1 MAALDNPGEAVAI
14 SGSAM
19 AERRRRALADLEGT
33 AILLFDSSL
42 RVRLATGG
50 GAAGG
55 AANAPLVG
63 AALADAVSVNGARA
77 QVERAARR
85 ALSGRE
91 VQVCVG
97 DGLETRRELR
107 FVPVEGTI
115 EGGRSALVAVSQD
128 RTADSDAEV
137 DAEVDALRARAS
149 DLETLASAARALA
162 RSTYAEEARRTVCE
176 AAAEVAESEL
186 AALLEPH
193 GDGSA
198 LVVTGSHGADIEGRA
213 APLDRAGMAAIAFRD
228 GRSAFSPD
236 LAREGTAAAW
246 PLGQVGVRSAIWQP
260 VRRAVGLRGVIAIG
274 WMHPTTRP
282 SERLMSSLEVLA
294 GEAAVAI
301 DRAATLERLSGLA
314 RTDPL
319 TQLSNR
325 RAWQDELGREL
336 ALAGRGGLRLS
347 IGMIDLDELKAYN
360 DRWGH
365 AAGDRLL
372 LTAAARWRKRL
383 RLTDL
388 LARIGGDEFALT
400 LPGCSLEEAA
410 TLGDQLRTV
419 LPDGLSCSVGVAEWV
434 QGEPAERLLAR
445 ADEALYAAK
454 DAGRDRTIARE
465 VSA

>member
-1 MAALDNPGEAVAI
+1 MEARDSGGEAVAV

-33 AILLFDSSL
+33 SILLFDSSL
-42 RVRLATGG
+42 RIRLATGG

-55 AANAPLVG
+55 AGEGALVG
-63 AALADAVSVNGARA
+63 AALADAVSLNGEHA

-85 ALSGRE
+85 ALSGLE
-91 VQVCVG
+91 VQVCLG
-97 DGLETRRELR
+97 DGVETRRELR

-128 RTADSDAEV
+128 RAAVADS

-176 AAAEVAESEL
+176 AAAEVADSEL
-186 AALLEPH
+186 AALLEPL
-193 GDGSA
+193 GDGGA

-228 GRSAFSPD
+228 GKSAFSPD

-260 VRRAVGLRGVIAIG
+260 VRRAVGLRGVIAVG
-274 WMHPTTRP
+274 WMHPTKRP

-301 DRAATLERLSGLA
+301 DRAAALERLSGLA

-336 ALAGRGGLRLS
+336 ARAGRGGVRLS

-400 LPGCSLEEAA
+400 LPGCSLAEAA
-410 TLGDQLRTV
+410 ALGDQLRAA

-434 QGEPAERLLAR
+434 EGEPAERLLAR

-454 DAGRDRTIARE
+454 DAGRNRTVARE
-465 VSA
+465 ASA